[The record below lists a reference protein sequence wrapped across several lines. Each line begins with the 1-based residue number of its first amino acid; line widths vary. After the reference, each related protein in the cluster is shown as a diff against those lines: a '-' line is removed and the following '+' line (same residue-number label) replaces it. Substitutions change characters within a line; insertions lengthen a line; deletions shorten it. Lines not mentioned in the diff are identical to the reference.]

1 MVPALLGMRPR
12 YVEKLWGGE
21 RLARLPAKQRAGHEP
36 PTGVAIGEAWE
47 VADLPEGSSTV
58 EGGPLHGR
66 SLTDVVQR
74 YGREVVGD
82 APLAADGALRFPILV
97 KLIDAGDDLSVQV
110 HPDLAWARAHP
121 GAVAKDEAWL
131 VVDAA
136 KGARVL
142 HGAHAGID
150 ARSFRAAIDAGRA
163 DGALREVPVAA
174 GQVIR
179 IEPGTL
185 HAIGKGCL
193 MLEVQ
198 EPSDTTF
205 RVWDFG
211 RVDRDGRPRALHVED
226 ALAVARFGALPPAI
240 LPAAASGVPAVV
252 APRYTL
258 SVVELAPGVV
268 TPLPSLRGG
277 MPGALF
283 ALKGDATVRAGDDV
297 LGLPVGASA
306 VLCARGRA
314 SSAHSVGGATLVLM
328 SG

>member
-21 RLARLPAKQRAGHEP
+21 RLARLPAKARPGHAP
-36 PTGVAIGEAWE
+36 PIGRVVGEAWE

-66 SLTDVVQR
+66 SLTDVVR
-74 YGREVVGD
+74 LFGREVVGD
-82 APLAADGALRFPILV
+82 APLAADGTLRFPLLV

-110 HPDLAWARAHP
+110 HPTLAWAESHP

-131 VVDAA
+131 VVDAVG
-136 KGARVL
+136 GARVL
-142 HGAHAGID
+142 HGTPPQMD
-150 ARSFRAAIDAGRA
+150 AATFRAAIASGTA
-163 DGALREVPVAA
+163 DRALREVPVAV
-174 GQVIR
+174 GDVVR

-185 HAIGKGCL
+185 HAIGRGCL

-211 RVDRDGRPRALHVED
+211 RLDKDGRARALHVEE
-226 ALAVARFGALPPAI
+226 ALAVARFGPHGPAI
-240 LPAAASGVPAVV
+240 LTAAASGKPAVV
-252 APRYTL
+252 AARYSMTL
-258 SVVELAPGVV
+258 VDVAAGA
-268 TPLPSLRGG
+268 TAPLPLEAGRAGVAFALRGEVT
-277 MPGALF
+277 L
-283 ALKGDATVRAGDDV
+283 RAGEDAV
-297 LGLPVGASA
+297 ALPMGASA
-306 VLCARGRA
+306 VICASARG
-314 SSAHSVGGATLVLM
+314 VVATSGMAATVVVM